1 MPFIS
6 NKLSDTNLFSV
17 DNYNN
22 YESTNKITVYIDDS
36 LNFID
41 FYFPRTNLINK
52 KENLYD
58 VKYEDDY
65 TLIKVK
71 DEKLNNTNNII
82 NSGKKQII
90 KFFKI
95 YKETPNKQFYLI
107 YSNKGKMETYSGK
120 GKDFLSVLQQKP
132 LPKYHITNSPNDC
145 CSICL
150 DNEGTWVE
158 LNICKHKFHKDCINR
173 IEIDSVYK
181 CPICRT
187 YN

>member
-6 NKLSDTNLFSV
+6 NKLSDNTILNIN
-17 DNYNN
+17 NYNN
-22 YESTNKITVYIDDS
+22 YENTNRITICIDNTT
-36 LNFID
+36 NFLD
-41 FYFPRTNLINK
+41 FYFPKTTLKNK

-58 VKYEDDY
+58 VENMNNY
-65 TLIKVK
+65 TIIKIK
-71 DEKLNNTNNII
+71 NTNKCQ
-82 NSGKKQII
+82 KKQII
-90 KFFKI
+90 EFFNI
-95 YKETPNKQFYLI
+95 YKETLNKQFYLF
-107 YSNKGKMETYSGK
+107 YSYYGNIETYSGS
-120 GKDFLSVLQQKP
+120 GKDFVNVLQQNK
-132 LPKYHITNSPNDC
+132 LNKLNITKAPNDC